1 MLKRL
6 NIFKWIG
13 WLFAPIEKN
22 GAFFVFMFALG
33 YLCTQVEL
41 PLNVNNPE
49 PYDLSATELFF
60 DLYLVCVL
68 LALIPRKVRFWVRIP
83 LYLILYGTAIVD
95 TYCYVRFE

>member
-1 MLKRL
+1 MLRRL

-13 WLFAPIEKN
+13 WLFAPIERN

-41 PLNVNNPE
+41 PLHVNNAE

-83 LYLILYGTAIVD
+83 LSLIL
-95 TYCYVRFE
+95 